1 MTPSCRHFST
11 FALPVATLLA
21 CTLVMP
27 THSTTALRA
36 AETDAPADTGKAQ
49 LEQAVDALIAGA
61 KLSVAAA
68 KTDQDAVAKAQ
79 QSLEA
84 IRIIGQLGD
93 FGTESQAGKLMDE
106 LRSGARPSVVDAVIQ
121 LQMTNKMRLF
131 PQLNPSERAA
141 AIASYVND
149 VKKLGMSGPHGMILI
164 KLANMMGDSE
174 EGKVVADAITELQP
188 AIQESKDPKIR
199 KMGPLLEGIAR
210 RLNLVGQ
217 PMELEGKL
225 LDGSELDWSSY
236 RGKVVLVDFH
246 ASWCGPCRA
255 EVPNVLKNFQAY
267 HDRGFE
273 VVGVNLDTDP
283 KLAEKYIL
291 ETGAKFPTIFS
302 DNAEAKGWEC
312 PMAVRY
318 GILAIPRV
326 MLVGKDGKVVST
338 NARGATLAAHLEKL
352 LGPPAASGDSE
363 DKNSGVKT
371 PSKGATAA
379 Q

>member
-1 MTPSCRHFST
+1 M
-11 FALPVATLLA
+11 
-21 CTLVMP
+21 
-27 THSTTALRA
+27 HSTTALRA

-49 LEQAVDALIAGA
+49 LEQAVDAVIAGA

-93 FGTESQAGKLMDE
+93 FGTESQTGKLMDE

-149 VKKLGMSGPHGMILI
+149 VKKLGMSGAHGMILI
-164 KLANMMGDSE
+164 KLSNMMGDSE

-225 LDGSELDWSSY
+225 LDGSEMDWSSY

-255 EVPNVLKNFQAY
+255 EVPNVLKNFHAY

-283 KLAEKYIL
+283 KLAEKYIQ

-302 DNAEAKGWEC
+302 DSAEAKGWDC

-338 NARGATLAAHLEKL
+338 NARGETLAAQLEKL
-352 LGPPAASGDSE
+352 LGPPAAGGESE